1 MKTPHN
7 KNIPDWVSRLEARD
21 EALYQQAK
29 QRQLQLT
36 KPPQSLGRL
45 EELSCEIVAAMRTM
59 RPQLSKKMVF
69 VFAADHGIT
78 EEKVSAY
85 PKEVTAQMV
94 ANFAHGGA
102 AINAIARAV
111 GAELTVVDVGVA
123 GDLKRLGGISHR
135 KISSGTRSFLREPAM
150 SIDEV
155 VAAMNVGSQIA
166 AEKLSEGFCCFA
178 IGEMGIGNTTS
189 ASAITAALTGLSPRE
204 ITGRGTGVSE
214 EVFAHKVSV
223 IEAALALH
231 QPETPMEILS
241 TVGGLEI
248 AAMVGAYLQIAAQQK
263 VAICDGFIST
273 AAAALAVAMQ
283 PAMRDYLFASHRS
296 VEPGHRALLQ
306 FITREPLLDLQM
318 RLGEATG
325 AALAMPILEASV
337 AALTQMATFEEAMVS
352 SKS

>member
-1 MKTPHN
+1 MKITK
-7 KNIPDWVSRLEARD
+7 KNLPEWVSRIEARD
-21 EALYQQAK
+21 ETLYQQAK
-29 QRQLQLT
+29 QRQLSLT

-59 RPQLSKKMVF
+59 RPQISKKMVF

-78 EEKVSAY
+78 EEKISAY

-102 AINAIARAV
+102 AINAIARSV
-111 GAELTVVDVGVA
+111 GADLTVVDVGVA

-135 KISSGTRSFLREPAM
+135 KLSHGTKNFLHEPAM
-150 SIDEV
+150 SFDEV
-155 VAAMNVGSQIA
+155 LEAMQVGSQIA
-166 AEKLSEGFCCFA
+166 AEKLSEGFSCFA
-178 IGEMGIGNTTS
+178 LGEMGIGNTTS
-189 ASAITAALTGLSPRE
+189 ASAITAALTKLSLRE
-204 ITGRGTGVSE
+204 ITGRGTGVSDE
-214 EVFAHKVSV
+214 IFAHKISV

-231 QPETPMEILS
+231 QPETPLEILAS
-241 TVGGLEI
+241 VGGLEI

-263 VAICDGFIST
+263 IVICDGFIST
-273 AAAALAVAMQ
+273 AAAALAVSMQ

-306 FITREPLLDLQM
+306 LVTREPLFDLQM

-337 AALTQMATFEEAMVS
+337 AAFTQMATFEEAMVS